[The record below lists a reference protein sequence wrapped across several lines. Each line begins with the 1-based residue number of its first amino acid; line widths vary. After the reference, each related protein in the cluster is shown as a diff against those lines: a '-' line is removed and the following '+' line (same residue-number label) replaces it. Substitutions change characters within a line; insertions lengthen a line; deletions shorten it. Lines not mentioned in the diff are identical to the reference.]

1 MFLWFIY
8 QFRFKL
14 YSKSLA
20 LVLLLL
26 PFSCFTCSYHYC
38 WSLDLWPNWY
48 PLTVPV
54 RPLWKHEQLRR
65 AGLTELIFRLFCQGE
80 TTWIRESVSTCAGLQ
95 LPLLMIIFCF
105 LLVYFVLCP
114 DHSLVVNFKSC
125 FVLLLK
131 FCFLNGVF
139 FCEVIKRCF
148 VCNHMFCTYTSSY
161 TFFIFMLS
169 LLVISILM

>member
-139 FCEVIKRCF
+139 FVRWSKGVLYATTCF
-148 VCNHMFCTYTSSY
+148 AHIPPLILF
-161 TFFIFMLS
+161 LS
-169 LLVISILM
+169 LCCPCLSSQF